1 MFVYLGVNQKRNE
14 PWIMAFYT
22 WTECYHRGEM
32 NKSYD
37 TLRWPSY
44 FYSCMYR
51 KNQPAILFRNVYGFL
66 LQPHQSD
73 IKTLST
79 LRFSLEKEFNC
90 KVTFFLDVCQ
100 TDITDSII

>member
-44 FYSCMYR
+44 FYLCMYR

-79 LRFSLEKEFNC
+79 LRF
-90 KVTFFLDVCQ
+90 FLRKNS
-100 TDITDSII
+100 TAK